1 MRFDDL
7 IVIDAKDFAI
17 EGAPRTALARRG
29 RSVSHTRIFETL
41 GVCWS
46 ERIVFAGKN
55 SFFRPEQDPAIVGV
69 KWSEGS
75 DELPANGDILLLQ
88 FSANEM
94 EESAIHE
101 GQPNFSG
108 QGAVTDRLQLRGLA
122 GLDWFENSFDAAR
135 QAAGFRADPKAT
147 GLIFPNAHH
156 AAGFESGR
164 VVGIKNSET
173 HAVEA
178 YEAIEGRQPKIAVVR
193 LGHRND
199 GILWKALIGLPG
211 IDEITAGAL
220 VRKQHAC
227 AGEPGNQRKRRKT

>member
-29 RSVSHTRIFETL
+29 EHVSDTRIFETL

-46 ERIVFAGKN
+46 ERIAFAGKN

-94 EESAIHE
+94 QQPAIDQRE
-101 GQPNFSG
+101 PNF
-108 QGAVTDRLQLRGLA
+108 A
-122 GLDWFENSFDAAR
+122 GKR
-135 QAAGFRADPKAT
+135 
-147 GLIFPNAHH
+147 
-156 AAGFESGR
+156 
-164 VVGIKNSET
+164 
-173 HAVEA
+173 AVE
-178 YEAIEGRQPKIAVVR
+178 VW
-193 LGHRND
+193 L
-199 GILWKALIGLPG
+199 
-211 IDEITAGAL
+211 
-220 VRKQHAC
+220 
-227 AGEPGNQRKRRKT
+227 